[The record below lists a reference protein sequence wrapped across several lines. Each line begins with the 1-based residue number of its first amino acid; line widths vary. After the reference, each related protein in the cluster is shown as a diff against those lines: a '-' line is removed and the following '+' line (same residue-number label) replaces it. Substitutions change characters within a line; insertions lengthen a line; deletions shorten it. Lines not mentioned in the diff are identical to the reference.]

1 MQEPCIAKL
10 ADQLFMST
18 ASIRRIIMFLNESFQ
33 KRGFL
38 LESTLLHMYIFKVRR
53 DKYVFLLQFIR
64 GDLYTGS
71 TSSLPNIVCSYQT
84 IHETLS
90 SIKQT
95 ICPQTAVLIYYF

>member
-10 ADQLFMST
+10 ADQLFLST

-53 DKYVFLLQFIR
+53 DKYVFYCSLFEEIYTPINFLIPKYCLQ
-64 GDLYTGS
+64 
-71 TSSLPNIVCSYQT
+71 
-84 IHETLS
+84 LS
-90 SIKQT
+90 NDT
-95 ICPQTAVLIYYF
+95 